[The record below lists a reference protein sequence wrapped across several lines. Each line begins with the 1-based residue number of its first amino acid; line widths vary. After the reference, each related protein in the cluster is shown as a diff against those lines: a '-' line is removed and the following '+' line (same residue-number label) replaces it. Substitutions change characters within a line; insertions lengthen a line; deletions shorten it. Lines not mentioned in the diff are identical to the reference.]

1 MWKYLEY
8 VKNSGVN
15 SSLFK
20 HLEQHFLA
28 SLTHHIKLSW
38 VPQLG
43 QLQWPQQN
51 VYVLAEEMDCSQP
64 ANMAVA
70 ASPYTECVCENE
82 CGTLY
87 VTLHVFAWHQFSFF
101 TCSGVSRGIPAVTSQ
116 GLSGIP
122 RAQALVRSI
131 LCDVGLLLSDR
142 SSRWL
147 CAPRAGRPKQLCGTG
162 SGRRCSC
169 CCCSYHTVKP
179 CSKTSS
185 DGQGALNPEPRA
197 AAVTAQQCPLAH
209 TRGCK
214 VLNWT

>member
-28 SLTHHIKLSW
+28 SLTRHIKLSW

-51 VYVLAEEMDCSQP
+51 MYVLAEEMDCSQP

-116 GLSGIP
+116 GLSG
-122 RAQALVRSI
+122 LVRYSTGSSTGTLHSLWCGI
-131 LCDVGLLLSDR
+131 VAFRQKQQMTVCPQGGETQTALWHREWQKVQLLLLLLSH
-142 SSRWL
+142 S
-147 CAPRAGRPKQLCGTG
+147 
-162 SGRRCSC
+162 
-169 CCCSYHTVKP
+169 
-179 CSKTSS
+179 
-185 DGQGALNPEPRA
+185 
-197 AAVTAQQCPLAH
+197 
-209 TRGCK
+209 
-214 VLNWT
+214 